1 MHLAK
6 LAALWPALPFRPRGR
21 SGMNNASKYLM
32 TRWPLLIYF
41 TPFNLY
47 FYLFCLNDDFRIIA
61 ARARSHGC
69 KPRWFSARNSSESV
83 LSFFSFGACL
93 AASLPLSRNNFGM
106 KTNNSPQDP
115 PSRKRKREKRLTAA
129 DGRRGGRRRSKPS
142 F

>member
-6 LAALWPALPFRPRGR
+6 LAALWPALPSRPRGR

-69 KPRWFSARNSSESV
+69 QPRRFSARNSSESV

-93 AASLPLSRNNFGM
+93 APSVEEQFRHEN
-106 KTNNSPQDP
+106 KQQ
-115 PSRKRKREKRLTAA
+115 PSRPAIKEKEEREATHSSRRQK
-129 DGRRGGRRRSKPS
+129 GRTTTQQTLLLK
-142 F
+142 